1 MENLK
6 LSIFKFLGFSF
17 LIFCLLPLNSIFAE
31 MPPAQSPQQAV
42 VPQAAKPIAEVQ
54 NVVIEGLGNSS
65 NVTLDFKEADIRNV
79 LKIISYKSG
88 VNIVTTPDVMGNVTI
103 RLVDVPWDRA
113 LDVILKTYGFGY
125 ERKGNII
132 SVAPIDKLTSLKKQE
147 VELAEVQPTIA
158 EVFQL
163 KYVDAQDVKKAIDP
177 QLSARGKATALEM
190 TGQAGWE
197 FNKVATNSG
206 STGDSSKLTRQTAPA
221 PGRSRVLIVSDVPP
235 IIEKIKEIVAQID
248 IMPKQVLIETRIME
262 VSRDKL
268 IDIGVDWG
276 TGQNGATSTTLTPT
290 PTAKNALGQTLTQT
304 AGNQLGSQVKP
315 AGFNPLA
322 TTIAGVYPYNTGMSV
337 LFQKL
342 TGNQFEVLIH
352 ALEED
357 VLTNTLSA
365 PRVLTLNNQE
375 ATILVGTKYPILLQN
390 VTGAG
395 NTAITTVTLDY
406 YQDIGIQLNVVPQI
420 GDNGYINMVV
430 HPAVTS
436 YTSTLGTNAY
446 PIIEAREAETRVLM
460 KDGDTI
466 VIGGL
471 LKDMKAKGQTGV
483 PFLSKIPLLG
493 ILFSRD
499 TNDTKKIDLL
509 IFISAKIVKEGDFT
523 PQIVSD
529 LQQRVETGALMKD
542 KKKVNKKNKDQVKLK
557 DLLIN

>member
-1 MENLK
+1 MKKNIIVLVCI
-6 LSIFKFLGFSF
+6 LFFSSYS
-17 LIFCLLPLNSIFAE
+17 LC
-31 MPPAQSPQQAV
+31 PAQDVMTVKAIQ
-42 VPQAAKPIAEVQ
+42 PQAAVGNPVEVQ
-54 NVVIEGLGNSS
+54 SVVVENSSDS

-88 VNIVTTPDVMGNVTI
+88 VNIVTTPDVIGNVTI
-103 RLVDVPWDRA
+103 RLIDVPWDKA
-113 LDVILKTYGFGY
+113 LDVILQTYGFGY

-132 SVAPIDKLTSLKKQE
+132 TVAPIGKLTDLKKQE
-147 VELAEVQPTIA
+147 VQLAEVQPTVA

-163 KYVDAQDVKKAIDP
+163 KYIDAQDAKKAIDP

-190 TGQAGWE
+190 TGQAGWA
-197 FNKVATNSG
+197 FNKVSTK
-206 STGDSSKLTRQTAPA
+206 STGTTDESTKLSRQNQAP

-235 IIEKIKEIVAQID
+235 VIDKIKEIIAQID

-276 TGQNGATSTTLTPT
+276 TGKDGATSTTITPT
-290 PTAKNALGQTLTQT
+290 TTSRNASGSTRTQT
-304 AGNQLGSQVKP
+304 GGNQLGSQVKP
-315 AGFNPLA
+315 SAFNPLA
-322 TTIAGVYPYNTGMSV
+322 TALSGVYPYNAGMSV

-342 TGNQFEVLIH
+342 TGNQFEVLVH

-365 PRVLTLNNQE
+365 PRVMALNNQE

-390 VTGAG
+390 VSGAG
-395 NTAITTVTLDY
+395 ATAITTVTLDY

-436 YTSTLGTNAY
+436 YTNTLGTNAY

-460 KDGDTI
+460 RDGDTI

-471 LKDMKAKGQTGV
+471 LKDMKSKGQTGV
-483 PFLSKIPLLG
+483 PFLSKIPLFG
-493 ILFSRD
+493 VLFSRD

-509 IFISAKIVKEGDFT
+509 IFISAKIVKDGDFT
-523 PQIVSD
+523 PQLVSD

-542 KKKVNKKNKDQVKLK
+542 KKKSKKKKNSEPAKVR
-557 DLLIN
+557 DLMIN